1 MRIQTILAL
10 TDFSS
15 PAEQALERA
24 ALLAAHHQARLQ
36 LLYIA
41 ERQEAKFCDP
51 QARLEQ
57 RARQLSRRH
66 QLTVQAL
73 PAAGDALAAL
83 HAAAAQADLLVMDNR
98 LHGRWRWPTRALG
111 LLARMLRTSPCPVLV
126 VQGAA
131 RAPYV
136 HVLVHAAGDEDSGG
150 RLLHGAAAMHAG
162 ATVELFHVARPRRG
176 LGLAC
181 GEAFARALRSR
192 RQRVQQ
198 LAQPLQSVPHTRL
211 RVSDAFETRRN
222 RVGLATRGLDPARQL
237 LVQQQGTR
245 ADLLVLAHAPRGVL
259 RDLLQAGKAWRLL
272 AGPEPVGCDV
282 LLMPQRGP
290 VTARPEAAGDAPAR
304 QSAVARRWTQ
314 AT

>member
-1 MRIQTILAL
+1 MRIQTILAI

-15 PAEQALERA
+15 PAEQALDRA
-24 ALLAAHHQARLQ
+24 ALLAARHQARLQ
-36 LLYIA
+36 LLHVA
-41 ERQEAKFCDP
+41 ERQDAKFCDP

-66 QLTVQAL
+66 QLTAQAL
-73 PAAGDALAAL
+73 PASGGDLAAL
-83 HAAAAQADLLVMDNR
+83 LAAAAQADLLVMDSR

-111 LLARMLRTSPCPVLV
+111 LLARVLRASPCPVLV

-131 RAPYV
+131 RAPYA
-136 HVLVHAAGDEDSGG
+136 HVLVHAAGDDEGG

-192 RQRVQQ
+192 RQRAQQ
-198 LAQPLQSVPHTRL
+198 LAQPVAHTRL

-222 RVGLATRGLDPARQL
+222 RVGLATRGLDAARQL

-245 ADLLVLAHAPRGVL
+245 ADLLVLAHAPRGAL
-259 RDLLQAGKAWRLL
+259 RDLLQASKPWRLL
-272 AGPEPVGCDV
+272 AGPEPVDCDV
-282 LLMPQRGP
+282 LLVPQSGA
-290 VTARPEAAGDAPAR
+290 VAARGDAPAR